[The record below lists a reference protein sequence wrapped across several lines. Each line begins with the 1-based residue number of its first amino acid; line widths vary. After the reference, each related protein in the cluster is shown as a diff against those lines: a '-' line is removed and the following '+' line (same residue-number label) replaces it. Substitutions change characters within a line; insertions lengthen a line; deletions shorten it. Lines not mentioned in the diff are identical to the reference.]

1 MVFLVFDASDTLRCI
16 SESWPIARSALDSVV
31 AEDDGLPR
39 LEIHASAVY
48 GI

>member
-16 SESWPIARSALDSVV
+16 SDCWPVARSALDTVV
-31 AEDDGLPR
+31 AEDNGLPR
-39 LEIHASAVY
+39 LEIHANAAY